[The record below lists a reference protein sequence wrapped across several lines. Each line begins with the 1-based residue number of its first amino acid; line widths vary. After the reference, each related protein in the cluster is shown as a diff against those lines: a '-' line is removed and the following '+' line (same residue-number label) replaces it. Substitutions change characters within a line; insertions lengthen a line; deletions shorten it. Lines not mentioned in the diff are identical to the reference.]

1 MDAKEDHNTSPKP
14 RLPISDP
21 VPLNTYPRIR
31 RRKPNMSKLKL
42 TQIHEK
48 SPEPEYKTGHEL
60 QVLYDKSE
68 ESREPRS
75 RKRKK
80 DAFSVFYDS
89 TETKSPA
96 MELAEEIRA
105 NLEAAYPSFAKT
117 LVRSNVTVGFWM
129 HLPMRFC
136 KMHLPKNDTTVF
148 LENESGEEYILNYI
162 AERTALSG
170 GWKAFCAANNLHEGD
185 VLVFHLMKPSRF
197 KVYIV
202 KGNGS
207 SQADGEFGIPSS
219 DAYGKE
225 IISKPDEKDVQGG
238 KKAKHLE
245 LLPAGHLEENN
256 QENGLIVVDNNKGY
270 AASQSENES
279 EDRAS
284 ETLGVIKLSGSTVD
298 FNNFEGIDN
307 FSVLLNGFAIDSEL
321 SEHHRIKYY
330 ELCRSQNS
338 FLHSNLLN
346 SINHKLAAEIIIGTV
361 DISEEIRSS
370 RLSSSHADYGVWDK
384 TLKGF
389 EMFGMNVGFLRERL
403 KQLMSLALE
412 SEEAMESECR
422 EVKLEQGRIDSE
434 MKSLEL
440 RLLKLKE
447 TRERLDDEIEALK
460 ENAEKHELMFQEAVS
475 APW

>member
-1 MDAKEDHNTSPKP
+1 MEDQNTSPEP
-14 RLPISDP
+14 RLPISNP

-31 RRKPNMSKLKL
+31 RRKPNMSKIKL

-48 SPEPEYKTGHEL
+48 SPEPEYKAGHEI
-60 QVLYDKSE
+60 VLYDKSG

-96 MELAEEIRA
+96 MELAEVIRA

-170 GWKAFCAANNLHEGD
+170 GWKAFCAANNLLEGD
-185 VLVFHLMKPSRF
+185 VLVFHLVKPSRF

-207 SQADGEFGIPSS
+207 SQTDGEFGIPCS
-219 DAYGKE
+219 DEPA
-225 IISKPDEKDVQGG
+225 EKDVEGG

-245 LLPAGHLEENN
+245 LLPAGHMEDNN
-256 QENGLIVVDNNKGY
+256 QENGLIVADNNEGY
-270 AASQSENES
+270 AVNQSENES

-298 FNNFEGIDN
+298 FDNVEGIDN
-307 FSVLLNGFAIDSEL
+307 FSILLNGFAIDSEL

-361 DISEEIRSS
+361 DVSEGIRSS
-370 RLSSSHADYGVWDK
+370 KLSSSHADYGVWDK

-389 EMFGMNVGFLRERL
+389 ELFGMKVGFLRERL
-403 KQLMSLALE
+403 NRLMSLALE

-422 EVKLEQGRIDSE
+422 EVKLEQTRVDSE
-434 MKSLEL
+434 MKNLEL
-440 RLLKLKE
+440 RLLKLKD

-460 ENAEKHELMFQEAVS
+460 ENAEKHELMFQEAVN

>member
-1 MDAKEDHNTSPKP
+1 MEDQNTSPEP
-14 RLPISDP
+14 RLPISNP

-48 SPEPEYKTGHEL
+48 SPEPEYKAGHEIVNPARNSFGEMMIASGSIEVTSL
-60 QVLYDKSE
+60 LNSNQYSECSRMVLYDKSG

-96 MELAEEIRA
+96 MELAEVIRA

-170 GWKAFCAANNLHEGD
+170 GWKAFCAANNLLEGD
-185 VLVFHLMKPSRF
+185 VLVFHLVKPSRF

-202 KGNGS
+202 RGNGS
-207 SQADGEFGIPSS
+207 SQTDEPA
-219 DAYGKE
+219 
-225 IISKPDEKDVQGG
+225 EKDVEGG

-245 LLPAGHLEENN
+245 LLPAGHMEDNN
-256 QENGLIVVDNNKGY
+256 QENGLIVADNNEGY
-270 AASQSENES
+270 AVNQSENES

-298 FNNFEGIDN
+298 FDNVEGIDN
-307 FSVLLNGFAIDSEL
+307 FSILLNGFAIDSEL
-321 SEHHRIKYY
+321 SEHHRI
-330 ELCRSQNS
+330 N
-338 FLHSNLLN
+338 
-346 SINHKLAAEIIIGTV
+346 
-361 DISEEIRSS
+361 
-370 RLSSSHADYGVWDK
+370 SHADYGVWDK

-389 EMFGMNVGFLRERL
+389 ELFGMKVGFLRERL
-403 KQLMSLALE
+403 NRLMSLALE

-422 EVKLEQGRIDSE
+422 EVKLEQARVDSE
-434 MKSLEL
+434 MKNLEL
-440 RLLKLKE
+440 RLLKLKD

-460 ENAEKHELMFQEAVS
+460 ENAEKHELMFLEAVN

>member
-1 MDAKEDHNTSPKP
+1 MEDQNTSPEP
-14 RLPISDP
+14 RLPISNP

-31 RRKPNMSKLKL
+31 RRKPNMSKIKL

-48 SPEPEYKTGHEL
+48 SPEPEYKAGHEI
-60 QVLYDKSE
+60 VLYDKSG

-96 MELAEEIRA
+96 MELAEVIRA

-170 GWKAFCAANNLHEGD
+170 GWKAFCAANNLLEGD
-185 VLVFHLMKPSRF
+185 VLVFHLVKPSRF

-207 SQADGEFGIPSS
+207 SQTDEPA
-219 DAYGKE
+219 
-225 IISKPDEKDVQGG
+225 EKDVEGG

-245 LLPAGHLEENN
+245 LLPAGHMEDNN
-256 QENGLIVVDNNKGY
+256 QENGLIVADNNEGY
-270 AASQSENES
+270 AVNQSENES

-298 FNNFEGIDN
+298 FDNVEGIDN
-307 FSVLLNGFAIDSEL
+307 FSILLNGFAIDSEL

-361 DISEEIRSS
+361 DVSEGIRSS
-370 RLSSSHADYGVWDK
+370 KLSSSHADYGVWDK

-389 EMFGMNVGFLRERL
+389 ELFGMKVGFLRERL
-403 KQLMSLALE
+403 NRLMSLALE

-422 EVKLEQGRIDSE
+422 EVKLEQTRVDSE
-434 MKSLEL
+434 MKNLEL
-440 RLLKLKE
+440 RLLKLKD

-460 ENAEKHELMFQEAVS
+460 ENAEKHELMFQEAVN

>member
-1 MDAKEDHNTSPKP
+1 MDDKEDQNTSPKP
-14 RLPISDP
+14 PLPVSNP
-21 VPLNTYPRIR
+21 APLNTYPRIR
-31 RRKPNMSKLKL
+31 RRKPNMSKIKL

-48 SPEPEYKTGHEL
+48 SPEPEHKTGHEL
-60 QVLYDKSE
+60 VLYDKSGD
-68 ESREPRS
+68 SREPRS

-96 MELAEEIRA
+96 MELAEEFRA
-105 NLEAAYPSFAKT
+105 NLESAYPSFAKT

-136 KMHLPKNDTTVF
+136 KMHLPKNDTTIF

-185 VLVFHLMKPSRF
+185 VLVFHLVKPSRF

-207 SQADGEFGIPSS
+207 SQGDGEFGIPNSG
-219 DAYGKE
+219 ANGKE
-225 IISKPDEKDVQGG
+225 IISEPAEKDVKGS
-238 KKAKHLE
+238 KKAELLE
-245 LLPAGHLEENN
+245 LLPVGHQEENN
-256 QENGLIVVDNNKGY
+256 QENGLIAEENNKGY
-270 AASQSENES
+270 VANQSENES

-284 ETLGVIKLSGSTVD
+284 ETLRVIKLSGSTVD
-298 FNNFEGIDN
+298 FNNVKGIEN
-307 FSVLLNGFAIDSEL
+307 FSILLNGFSIDSEL
-321 SEHHRIKYY
+321 SEHHRTRYY
-330 ELCRSQNS
+330 ELCRSQKS

-346 SINHKLAAEIIIGTV
+346 SINHNLAVEIIIGTV
-361 DISEEIRSS
+361 DISEGIKSS
-370 RLSSSHADYGVWDK
+370 KLSSSQADYGVWDK

-389 EMFGMNVGFLRERL
+389 ELFGMKVGFLRERL
-403 KQLMSLALE
+403 SRLMSLALE

-422 EVKLEQGRIDSE
+422 EVRLEQVRVDEE

-447 TRERLDDEIEALK
+447 TRERLDDEMEILK
-460 ENAEKHELMFQEAVS
+460 ENAEKHEHMFQEAVN

>member
-1 MDAKEDHNTSPKP
+1 MDAKEDQNTSPKP
-14 RLPISDP
+14 QLPISNP

-31 RRKPNMSKLKL
+31 RRKPNMSKIKL
-42 TQIHEK
+42 AQIHEK

-60 QVLYDKSE
+60 VLYDKSG

-96 MELAEEIRA
+96 MELAEEIRT

-185 VLVFHLMKPSRF
+185 VLVFHLVKPSRF

-207 SQADGEFGIPSS
+207 SQGDGEFGIPSS
-219 DAYGKE
+219 GAYGKE
-225 IISKPDEKDVQGG
+225 IISEPAEKDVKSS
-238 KKAKHLE
+238 KKAEPLK
-245 LLPAGHLEENN
+245 LLPVGHQEENN
-256 QENGLIVVDNNKGY
+256 QENGLIAVENNKGY
-270 AASQSENES
+270 VADQSENES

-284 ETLGVIKLSGSTVD
+284 ETLRVIKLSGPTVD
-298 FNNFEGIDN
+298 FNNVKGIEN
-307 FSVLLNGFAIDSEL
+307 FRILLNGFAIDSEL
-321 SEHHRIKYY
+321 SEHHRTKYY
-330 ELCRSQNS
+330 ELCRSQSS

-346 SINHKLAAEIIIGTV
+346 SINHKLAVEIIIGTV
-361 DISEEIRSS
+361 DISEGIRSS
-370 RLSSSHADYGVWDK
+370 KLSSSQADYGVWDK

-389 EMFGMNVGFLRERL
+389 ELLGMKVGFLRERL
-403 KQLMSLALE
+403 SRLMSLALE

-422 EVKLEQGRIDSE
+422 EVRLEQARVDEE

-447 TRERLDDEIEALK
+447 TRERLDDEMEILK
-460 ENAEKHELMFQEAVS
+460 ENAEKHELTFQEAVN

>member
-1 MDAKEDHNTSPKP
+1 MDDKEDQNTSPKP
-14 RLPISDP
+14 PLPISNP
-21 VPLNTYPRIR
+21 APLNTYPRIR
-31 RRKPNMSKLKL
+31 RRKPNMSKIKL

-48 SPEPEYKTGHEL
+48 SPEPEHKTGHEL
-60 QVLYDKSE
+60 VLYDKSGD
-68 ESREPRS
+68 SREPRS

-96 MELAEEIRA
+96 MELAEEFRA
-105 NLEAAYPSFAKT
+105 NLESAYPSFAKT

-136 KMHLPKNDTTVF
+136 KMHLPKNDTTIF

-170 GWKAFCAANNLHEGD
+170 GWKAFCAANNLQEGD
-185 VLVFHLMKPSRF
+185 VLVFHLVKPSRF

-207 SQADGEFGIPSS
+207 SQGDGEFGIPNSG
-219 DAYGKE
+219 ANGKE
-225 IISKPDEKDVQGG
+225 IISEPAEKDVKG
-238 KKAKHLE
+238 KE
-245 LLPAGHLEENN
+245 
-256 QENGLIVVDNNKGY
+256 NNKGY
-270 AASQSENES
+270 VANQSENES

-284 ETLGVIKLSGSTVD
+284 ETLRVIKLSGSTVD
-298 FNNFEGIDN
+298 FNNVKGIEN
-307 FSVLLNGFAIDSEL
+307 FSILLNGFSIDSEL
-321 SEHHRIKYY
+321 SEHHRMRYY
-330 ELCRSQNS
+330 ELCRSQKS

-346 SINHKLAAEIIIGTV
+346 SINHNLAVEIIIGTV
-361 DISEEIRSS
+361 DISEGIKSS
-370 RLSSSHADYGVWDK
+370 KLSSSQADYGVWDK

-389 EMFGMNVGFLRERL
+389 ELFGMKVGFLRERL
-403 KQLMSLALE
+403 SRLMSLALE

-422 EVKLEQGRIDSE
+422 EVRLEQVRVDEE

-447 TRERLDDEIEALK
+447 TRERLDDEMEILK
-460 ENAEKHELMFQEAVS
+460 ENAEKHEHMFQEAVN

>member
-1 MDAKEDHNTSPKP
+1 MDDKEDQNTSPKP
-14 RLPISDP
+14 PLPISNP
-21 VPLNTYPRIR
+21 APLNTYPRIR
-31 RRKPNMSKLKL
+31 RRKPNMSKIKL

-48 SPEPEYKTGHEL
+48 SPEPEHKL
-60 QVLYDKSE
+60 QVLYDKSGD
-68 ESREPRS
+68 SREPRS

-96 MELAEEIRA
+96 MELAEEFRA
-105 NLEAAYPSFAKT
+105 NLESAYPSFAKT

-136 KMHLPKNDTTVF
+136 KMHLPKNDTTIF

-170 GWKAFCAANNLHEGD
+170 GWKAFCAANNLQEGD
-185 VLVFHLMKPSRF
+185 VLVFHLVKPSRF

-207 SQADGEFGIPSS
+207 SQGDGEFGIPNSG
-219 DAYGKE
+219 ANGKE
-225 IISKPDEKDVQGG
+225 IISEPAEKDVKGSE
-238 KKAKHLE
+238 KAELLE
-245 LLPAGHLEENN
+245 LLPVGHQEENN
-256 QENGLIVVDNNKGY
+256 QENGLIAEENNKGY
-270 AASQSENES
+270 VANQSENES

-284 ETLGVIKLSGSTVD
+284 ETLRVIKLSGSTVD
-298 FNNFEGIDN
+298 FNNVKGIEN
-307 FSVLLNGFAIDSEL
+307 FSILLNGFSIDSEL
-321 SEHHRIKYY
+321 SEHHRMRYY
-330 ELCRSQNS
+330 ELCRSQKS

-346 SINHKLAAEIIIGTV
+346 SINHNLAVEIIIGTV
-361 DISEEIRSS
+361 DISEGIKSS
-370 RLSSSHADYGVWDK
+370 KLSSSQADYGVWDK

-389 EMFGMNVGFLRERL
+389 ELFGMKVGFLRERL
-403 KQLMSLALE
+403 SRLMSLALE

-422 EVKLEQGRIDSE
+422 EVRLEQVRVDEE

-447 TRERLDDEIEALK
+447 TRERLDDEMEILK
-460 ENAEKHELMFQEAVS
+460 ENAEKHEHMFQEAVN